1 MKEINKIDFTE
12 IGKNTDRRTAEVPK
26 LRETLWNFVTVNND
40 LNVVIPEE
48 SRADALAIV
57 AKIQQIPMKN
67 TRDFELIDKCRD
79 LAELH
84 GLPIYCNGHRD
95 ENPEVFDL
103 ARIEREA
110 DKNQFKFQQRLKIA
124 IARNLETPQDQI
136 RLYGCHQPKIPVED
150 IEAGL
155 AECARQI
162 EAVKLI
168 REELQPFFEE
178 H

>member
-1 MKEINKIDFTE
+1 MIEINKIDFSE

-26 LRETLWNFVTVNND
+26 LRETLWNYVTVSND

-67 TRDFELIDKCRD
+67 TRDFELVNKCRD

-84 GLPIYCNGHRD
+84 GLPINRNGHHD

-103 ARIEREA
+103 ARIEKEA
-110 DKNQFKFQQRLKIA
+110 TNKQFNLQQRLKTA
-124 IARNLETPQDQI
+124 IARNLETPDEQK

-178 H
+178 R